1 MPGALDGLKVIDLSR
16 VLGGP
21 YCAQMLA
28 DHGAEVIKIEPPQ
41 GDETRLWGP
50 PFDADGISAYFAG
63 INRNKRTIALD
74 LSKPAGRDV
83 LLKLLADADVLIENF
98 KTGTMEK
105 WGIGYDTLSEKFPR
119 LVHARVSGFGADG
132 PLGGFPGYDA
142 MVQASAGL
150 VSVNGSPEGG
160 PVRIG
165 VPVVDLSTGMNA
177 CIGILMALYER
188 NRSGKGQFVDATLYD
203 SAIALHQPHAPN
215 YFMAGQKPKL
225 FGNSHGNLAP
235 YANFP
240 TKGRNIVIGA
250 GNDGQFRKLVQMLGK
265 PEMADDPR
273 FRTNKDRLAHKAE
286 MEAELRAL
294 TKDRDGEAFANE
306 LMRNG
311 VPSGAVM
318 EVPDVMEHPH
328 TKHRN
333 MVWEKDG
340 YRNVGNPVKLS
351 RTPLAPVAQQA
362 EDVRPGYPRGA
373 GRVRLFG
380 DRDRRAGR
388 LGRSAHRDQE
398 ELNGRLASTR
408 EAAKTIER
416 RPKATEVDLCHRL
429 TCHFEQ
435 LGQLQHSSARTI
447 DDGREA
453 GEGIVAPSVAKLIE
467 NATRAH
473 LSSPAR
479 CKRRA
484 DMPRYVLLL
493 GVAMAALQR
502 RRKWNSSVSADKRLP
517 VGIRATSTFGAPI
530 AVETILFMAYRQSST

>member
-1 MPGALDGLKVIDLSR
+1 MPGALEGLKVIDLSR

-28 DHGAEVIKIEPPQ
+28 DHGAHVIKIEPPQ

-50 PFDADGISAYFAG
+50 PFDKDGISAYFAG

-74 LSKPAGRDV
+74 LAKPDGRAV
-83 LLKLLADADVLIENF
+83 LVKLLEDADVLVENF

-105 WGIGYDTLSEKFPR
+105 WGLGYDELSKKFPR

-132 PLGGFPGYDA
+132 PLGGYPGYDA

-150 VSVNGSPEGG
+150 VSVNGAPEAG

-215 YFMAGQKPKL
+215 YFMAGMKPKL
-225 FGNSHGNLAP
+225 YGNSHGNLAP

-250 GNDGQFRKLVQMLGK
+250 GNDGQFRKLCTMLGK

-273 FRTNKDRLAHKAE
+273 FKTNKDRLANKAA
-286 MEAELRAL
+286 MEVELARL

-306 LMRNG
+306 LMKAG
-311 VPSGAVM
+311 VPSGAVQ

-340 YRNVGNPVKLS
+340 YRNVGNPIKLS
-351 RTPLAPVAQQA
+351 RTPPAVRSKPRKYGIDTRAVLAERGFSGA
-362 EDVRPGYPRGA
+362 E
-373 GRVRLFG
+373 
-380 DRDRRAGR
+380 
-388 LGRSAHRDQE
+388 
-398 ELNGRLASTR
+398 
-408 EAAKTIER
+408 
-416 RPKATEVDLCHRL
+416 
-429 TCHFEQ
+429 
-435 LGQLQHSSARTI
+435 I
-447 DDGREA
+447 D
-453 GEGIVAPSVAKLIE
+453 KLI
-467 NATRAH
+467 A
-473 LSSPAR
+473 S
-479 CKRRA
+479 
-484 DMPRYVLLL
+484 
-493 GVAMAALQR
+493 GVALTEI
-502 RRKWNSSVSADKRLP
+502 RK
-517 VGIRATSTFGAPI
+517 
-530 AVETILFMAYRQSST
+530 